1 MQHMVRRLVCLAT
14 VAGLSFG
21 ARAAADYDLPDGYI
35 PVSYIESTGAQSV
48 PIGYSPTKDT
58 ALEFSFKTLTY
69 NDGDTFFG
77 ASWGG
82 SAYLLTEQNNWFQF
96 WLQKDYTKVHGSF
109 KTNTDYVFTV
119 ANKTSTMT
127 TAGEDPYVVENL
139 PLNNSY
145 GSLYLFGFSGGHRCK
160 YRFKRM
166 KIWDSAGGT
175 LKRDLVPCIQKSE
188 GGTLTAGVYDLA
200 NEKFYPDTI
209 KTTPFKTGEL
219 WFEVGDIPQQEYD
232 GVTPCCPEPT
242 VTRQLT
248 GATMQKDVDYELS
261 YENNDRIGTATVTIR
276 GLDKYADATVTRT
289 FMIVEKKFSM
299 RFAQAIP
306 DQVYDEVHAVVPTN
320 MVIVNVETEP
330 PTPLVEGEDYDLQ
343 IRDNNRFGTA
353 TVVALGKGAYEGQ
366 TAVTTF
372 NVVRDPALP
381 PEGYV
386 RLAYLQ
392 SNSKQT
398 IDLGFVPDKNTS
410 VSLASFR
417 YVSYSG
423 GIGDCLFAQSFTG
436 SQYLLQ
442 DQSNKLV
449 WFGNKGPDVV
459 YAENPVGK
467 DIELSIWA
475 NGTTTGGVATVIAN
489 GGDPVVTTNLSMNF
503 GTGNLHLFSASGGG
517 NKSSVVFRRLTF
529 EKKGEVF
536 RDFVPCRRLS
546 DNVAGV
552 YDLAHPD
559 SASSFR
565 PNSSGDDFAVAPS
578 FRSTNM
584 SVGAVADAW
593 ILRGTPYRPPI
604 TVTDVEKGETL
615 TEGTHYKVVWQ
626 AEPQTGSGTKTYYVY
641 AVGIG
646 AYNGAYAFTSYKMY
660 LPTFS
665 IAPIPNAMYSAGS
678 PYRPEVTV
686 TDDGSGD
693 RLEEGTDYRLE
704 WPDDSL
710 SGDVTLR
717 VVGIDRYVGFEN
729 TTTYR
734 LLLPQ
739 TVDEY
744 FDASTAPQSVYAI
757 GKRRIYVFDYTD
769 GGEIC
774 VVPKQAMTLGE
785 ALIVGGGGA
794 GGTTIGG
801 GGGGGG
807 VLAPK
812 PNKAIA
818 AGTRMSVT
826 VGGGGIIQPEAGGSW
841 LQGRNGDASVLDL
854 GDGDRYRAFGGGGGG
869 PYTGSPR
876 AATDGNPLAS
886 GGGFG
891 DENSKPGSTDGVH
904 YSSSQGNPGGNAS
917 STGSGGGGGAGL
929 GQSGGAGAGGLGGNG
944 GMGVTNTITGR
955 PVYGGHPAVYGSGG
969 GGGAG
974 NSCTTPGKGA
984 VNAGAGAAKGSGEQG
999 GNAVN
1004 GFGGGGGG
1012 GSFSPGTKG
1021 GAGGHGRV
1029 ILSFFVGDTSDK
1041 ALAVKPLKKTLV
1053 YQPMPRV
1060 YDPSNPGKVLR
1071 QGVDYRYEWRTNN
1084 PRATRENPGQGVVI
1098 AVGLGDYAGVSAD
1111 TWYDSFH
1118 PDGLLI
1124 TVR

>member
-1 MQHMVRRLVCLAT
+1 MHKLIPAGFWLSV
-14 VAGLSFG
+14 VAGLPLL
-21 ARAAADYDLPDGYI
+21 ARAEYLDLPEGYI
-35 PVSYIESTGAQSV
+35 PVPYIESTGAQSV

-58 ALEFSFKTLTY
+58 ALEFAFTTLTY

-82 SAYLLTEQNNWFQF
+82 SAYLLTEQNNKFCF
-96 WLQKDYTKVHGSF
+96 WLQSSYTQVGGAF
-109 KTNTDYVFTV
+109 KSNTDYFFSVT
-119 ANKTSTMT
+119 NKTSTMT

-200 NEKFYPDTI
+200 NAKFYPDTI
-209 KTTPFKTGEL
+209 KTTPIKTGDL

-232 GVTPCCPEPT
+232 GVTPCRPEPT

-248 GATMQKDVDYELS
+248 GATMQKNVDYELS
-261 YENNDRIGTATVTIR
+261 YENNDRIGTATVTIC
-276 GLDKYADATVTRT
+276 GLGKYADATLTRT
-289 FMIVEKKFSM
+289 FTIVEKKFRM
-299 RFAQAIP
+299 QFAQAIP
-306 DQVYDEVHAVVPTN
+306 DQIFDEVHAV
-320 MVIVNVETEP
+320 EP
-330 PTPLVEGEDYDLQ
+330 RDFITIIDSEAAVGTPLTEGEDYELEF
-343 IRDNNRFGTA
+343 RDNDGIGTA
-353 TVVALGKGAYEGQ
+353 MVVAHGKNSYEGQ
-366 TAVTTF
+366 TAVTSF
-372 NVVRDPALP
+372 NIIHDPELP
-381 PEGYV
+381 LDGYV
-386 RLAYLQ
+386 RLKWLRDNGSQMVPINYVPGTTTAV
-392 SNSKQT
+392 SN
-398 IDLGFVPDKNTS
+398 F
-410 VSLASFR
+410 SFR
-417 YVSYSG
+417 FYKAVGSQVA
-423 GIGDCLFAQSFTG
+423 FAQGYTG
-436 SQYLLQ
+436 NQYLLQ
-442 DQSNKLV
+442 RQKVDSNWTLNF
-449 WFGNKGPDVV
+449 FGSRTIV
-459 YAENPVGK
+459 Y
-467 DIELSIWA
+467 L
-475 NGTTTGGVATVIAN
+475 
-489 GGDPVVTTNLSMNF
+489 GDPYGHDL
-503 GTGNLHLFSASGGG
+503 LFSMTPTGDDKGTATLVMDGGEPIVSAGHGLSSGSSTLNIFSSSGHG
-517 NKSSVVFRRLTF
+517 NPGYIEFRTMEIWKAGVLQRNLI
-529 EKKGEVF
+529 
-536 RDFVPCRRLS
+536 PCRRLS
-546 DNVAGV
+546 DHALGL
-552 YDLAHPD
+552 YDLANKVFYYD
-559 SASSFR
+559 SSSPLGFTDGG
-565 PNSSGDDFAVAPS
+565 PVVT
-578 FRSTNM
+578 TNM

-593 ILRGTPYRPPI
+593 ILRGTPYRPEI

-615 TEGTHYKVVWQ
+615 TEGTDYKIFWQ
-626 AEPQTGSGTKTYYVY
+626 TEPQTGSGTKTYYVY

-646 AYNGAYAFTSYKMY
+646 AYYGAYAFTSYKMY

-693 RLEEGTDYRLE
+693 RLEEGTDYRLK

-710 SGDVTLR
+710 SGDVTLK
-717 VVGIDRYVGFEN
+717 VVGINRYVGFEN

-744 FDASTAPQSVYAI
+744 FDASTAPQSAYTI

-794 GGTTIGG
+794 GGTCIGG

-807 VLAPK
+807 VLSPK

-826 VGGGGIIQPEAGGSW
+826 VGGGGIIQPEDSASW
-841 LQGRNGDASVLDL
+841 KQGRNGDASVLDL

-955 PVYGGHPAVYGSGG
+955 PVYGGYPAVYGSGG

-984 VNAGAGAAKGSGEQG
+984 VNAGDGSAKGSGKQG

-1012 GSFSPGTKG
+1012 GSYSGPTKG

-1029 ILSFFVGDTSDK
+1029 ILSFFAGDTSGK
-1041 ALAVKPLKKTLV
+1041 TLAVEPLTRTLSCE
-1053 YQPMPRV
+1053 PAPRV
-1060 YDPSNPGKVLR
+1060 YDPSNPTKVLVE
-1071 QGVDYRYEWRTNN
+1071 GVDFRYRWVTDN
-1084 PRATRENPGQGVVI
+1084 PKAKKDAPASASVI
-1098 AVGLGDYAGVSAD
+1098 AIGMGDYEGVSAD
-1111 TWYDSFH
+1111 TWYDYYLAT
-1118 PDGLLI
+1118 GTLLR
-1124 TVR
+1124 VR